1 MLSVFYTFMIRRFA
15 DIPELRKF
23 GLVTPDIEVAFDA
36 AVWNNGAGPDN
47 QLDRAL
53 QWGRNGN

>member
-1 MLSVFYTFMIRRFA
+1 MPYTFPIA
-15 DIPELRKF
+15 H
-23 GLVTPDIEVAFDA
+23 DIEVAFDA
-36 AVWNNGAGPDN
+36 AWNNGSGPDN